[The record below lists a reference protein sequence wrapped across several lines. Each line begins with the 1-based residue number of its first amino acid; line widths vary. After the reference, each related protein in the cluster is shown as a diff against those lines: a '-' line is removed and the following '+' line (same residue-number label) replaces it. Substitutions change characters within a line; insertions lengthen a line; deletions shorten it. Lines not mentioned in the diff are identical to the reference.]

1 MASTARDAVQTTCRR
16 TPRPADAFRRVVHIN
31 PVLWR
36 ATKEYAAR
44 EHRTVS
50 GLVAVLLERELG
62 WDDEDEE

>member
-1 MASTARDAVQTTCRR
+1 
-16 TPRPADAFRRVVHIN
+16 VVHIN
-31 PVLWR
+31 PELWR
-36 ATKEYAAR
+36 ATKILAAR